1 MYHRAVSLAAKTKT
15 TVQGRSRI
23 LAIAATG
30 LASLFAACSL
40 PRDET
45 IGSADAAPLAPTI
58 DATLSSS
65 GSSSG
70 GGSSGGSSS
79 GGSSSGG
86 SSSGVVIPITSACR
100 AGFYQGLIT
109 GSYFSDVDSGAPL
122 SLTGNVKF
130 TLAQQGTA
138 EQLCTITVIGLGMTT
153 EGCNQI
159 FTIAGGTIV
168 GMMTNPGDGAV
179 GGLAYSCTVS
189 GTLDCEKKI
198 LVDGWIQCSYCD
210 GPALDDAGSCA
221 ATAAGGRFAGPLTVN
236 YDTSTL
242 AFVDGTWNGAEAL
255 AGNDGNMPGPE
266 GGPVSDYLALDGGYG
281 SGEYG
286 GSGAWSATCVDCN

>member
-1 MYHRAVSLAAKTKT
+1 MK
-15 TVQGRSRI
+15 GCSRI

-45 IGSADAAPLAPTI
+45 VGSADATPLAPTMEAS
-58 DATLSSS
+58 DAS

-70 GGSSGGSSS
+70 SGSGGGSSS
-79 GGSSSGG
+79 GIRIS
-86 SSSGVVIPITSACR
+86 IAATSACK
-100 AGFYQGLIT
+100 AGFYQGPTT

-122 SLTGNVKF
+122 SVAGNVEL
-130 TLAQQGTA
+130 TLDPLGSANQM
-138 EQLCTITVIGLGMTT
+138 CTIDVIGEGITT
-153 EGCNQI
+153 ESCNEVFSI
-159 FTIAGGTIV
+159 RGGTIV
-168 GMMTNPGDGAV
+168 GVMTDPNDGAAGSV
-179 GGLAYSCTVS
+179 PYSCTVS
-189 GTLDCEKKI
+189 GMLDCARSTLD
-198 LVDGWIQCSYCD
+198 DGWIQCSYCD

-221 ATAAGGRFAGPLTVN
+221 AIAGRFAGPWAAN

-255 AGNDGNMPGPE
+255 AGNDGGMPGPE
-266 GGPVSDYLALDGGYG
+266 GGPFRDYLALDGGYG

-286 GSGAWSATCVDCN
+286 GSGGWSATCLNCE